1 MDRVISLFTSER
13 EYEYRSLCIFYIKL
27 GFKWAAE
34 KTKEFFRKLAFP
46 PSTRWKTRSQFGR
59 IGVVSLLCQMGV
71 IFTRGI
77 VFLESWAATIKV
89 TCDLAVATVNV
100 NHDSSVRLSLFFLSS
115 FLQRLEIWEKCHY
128 FEEVVKLSLTL
139 RQNGR
144 TKIHPPSHFKRRNTF
159 YAVFEN
165 YPKIF

>member
-71 IFTRGI
+71 IFTRDSISRILSCHNKSNVWFGSSNCQRESRFFCSSLPLLSFVFSSKTWNLRKVPLFWRNRKI
-77 VFLESWAATIKV
+77 VFDTSTELK
-89 TCDLAVATVNV
+89 DK
-100 NHDSSVRLSLFFLSS
+100 SS
-115 FLQRLEIWEKCHY
+115 FHTQKHILHSVW
-128 FEEVVKLSLTL
+128 KLP
-139 RQNGR
+139 
-144 TKIHPPSHFKRRNTF
+144 K
-159 YAVFEN
+159 VF
-165 YPKIF
+165 